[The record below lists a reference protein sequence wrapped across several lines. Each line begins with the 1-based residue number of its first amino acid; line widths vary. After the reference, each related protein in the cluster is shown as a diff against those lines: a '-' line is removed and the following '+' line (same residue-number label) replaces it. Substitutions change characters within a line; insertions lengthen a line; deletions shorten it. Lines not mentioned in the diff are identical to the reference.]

1 MLLLLILPLLISGY
15 CVQKWNYKHRYQL
28 HRYTGQLLYLKSA
41 YLGAICLIFS
51 FIFSSILLSLKPFQI
66 FGITIGFDLL
76 GSLTKLLNNTL
87 KIERKS
93 LPFYMMLTVGSF
105 LIAWIWSYGENI
117 IKILWFNKVFS
128 IPFKFI
134 MKIILFWKNFKIKI
148 AFTILSLINL
158 SLIEISKENLSVFIK
173 KIFKWY
179 EDAKLDYIYIIKIRT
194 FSENPLDELL
204 LDSFTTQQ
212 DLMLHMDD
220 RKVYIGFVMTLSE
233 ATESD
238 SLAQEIAIF
247 PLKSGYR
254 DKDNLTVKIT
264 TQYKEKDGLF
274 LILRRSEII
283 SATTYDPN
291 IFQGFMDKQKQEN
304 QTFFEKV
311 TTKIPSLLKR
321 PSIDNPT
328 QQS

>member
-15 CVQKWNYKHRYQL
+15 CVQQWNYKHFYQL

-41 YLGAICLIFS
+41 YLGALCLIWS
-51 FIFSSILLSLKPFQI
+51 FFVSSILLSITPFKI
-66 FGITIGFDLL
+66 CNTTIGWDVL
-76 GSLTKLLNNTL
+76 GFLSNFLTKTL

-93 LPFYMMLTVGSF
+93 LPFFMILTFGSF
-105 LIAWIWSYGENI
+105 IIALIWSYGQNTI
-117 IKILWFNKVFS
+117 NTFYRFLNFNKKVFIEIENREPTLKDRWNTS
-128 IPFKFI
+128 KFGY
-134 MKIILFWKNFKIKI
+134 ILKIKQ
-148 AFTILSLINL
+148 
-158 SLIEISKENLSVFIK
+158 KVFC
-173 KIFKWY
+173 
-179 EDAKLDYIYIIKIRT
+179 D
-194 FSENPLDELL
+194 NPLDDLL
-204 LDSFTTQQ
+204 LTSYEESK

-220 RKVYIGFVMTLSE
+220 KKVYIGFVMTLSE
-233 ATESD
+233 PTESD

-254 DKDNLTVKIT
+254 DKDNLTVTIT
-264 TQYKEKDGLF
+264 TQYEEDDGLYI
-274 LILRRSEII
+274 ILRRSEII

-311 TTKIPSLLKR
+311 TTKIPLILNR
-321 PSIDNPT
+321 PSIDNPP

>member
-117 IKILWFNKVFS
+117 IKILWFNKIFS
-128 IPFKFI
+128 KLFKLI
-134 MKIILFWKNFKIKI
+134 KKIICFWEIDFKE
-148 AFTILSLINL
+148 ILSLIMSFFN
-158 SLIEISKENLSVFIK
+158 
-173 KIFKWY
+173 WY
-179 EDAKLDYIYIIKIRT
+179 RDAKLDYIYIIKIQT

-311 TTKIPSLLKR
+311 TTKIPLLLKK
-321 PSIDNPT
+321 PSIDNPS